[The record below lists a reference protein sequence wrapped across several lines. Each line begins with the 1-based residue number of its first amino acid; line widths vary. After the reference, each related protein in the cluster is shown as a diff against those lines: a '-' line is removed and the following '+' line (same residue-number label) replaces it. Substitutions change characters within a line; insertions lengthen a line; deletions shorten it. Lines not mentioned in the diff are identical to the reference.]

1 MQNQYQTT
9 FAPFVGSSKFDLSH
23 DHKTTFRAGKLVPE
37 MTVEISPGDVA
48 REQTT
53 FATRFLA
60 LQAPMLERVNQYT
73 YNFYVPYRL
82 IWHDFKYWIAGT
94 EAPVNDGSFI
104 TPTHPTITI
113 DGTNW
118 DKFGESSLADYLGVP
133 PLTEAPAQP
142 LTISALPFRAYQFIY
157 NEFFRNQDLEP
168 DGQGLFFTN
177 LNTVSKTEE
186 AGLLQMRYKYWE
198 KDYFTS
204 SFTEPQQ
211 GAPVNIPFLFQGN
224 TTNANG
230 TLLYRPGAGNFV
242 PATGALNVGG
252 SAGNNMKYLTDK
264 DGNYV
269 GIKLDFQNGATISD
283 QLTAQQL
290 QLFLNLDKR
299 GGQRYNEILM
309 AHYNV
314 RLSDARFQRPQFLG
328 GGKSPVSVSEVTQ
341 TSESTE
347 DSPLGSYAGRA
358 VSFGTNHGFKA
369 CYFEE
374 HGIILQLTCVLPRSS
389 YSQGIEKLWTRFDR
403 LDYYWPEF
411 AHLQEQPVLNKE
423 IYVNYKNQSSYDS
436 GPVVDNDDVFGYQ
449 ARYMEYRTK
458 HSRISGAFRSTLSY
472 WHMGR
477 IFDRPPVLNMAF
489 ASTRDS
495 AMTFLRP
502 FAINAEQLDADYIYS
517 EFYHNLQMIRKMPK
531 YVYMKF

>member
-1 MQNQYQTT
+1 MIVETT
-9 FAPFVGSSKFDLSH
+9 
-23 DHKTTFRAGKLVPE
+23 
-37 MTVEISPGDVA
+37 PGDVA
-48 REQTT
+48 RDSTT
-53 FATRFLA
+53 IATRFLA

-82 IWHDFKYWIAGT
+82 IWHDFKYWISGT
-94 EAPVNDGSFI
+94 QAPTNNGSFI
-104 TPTHPTITI
+104 DPTPPTIRI
-113 DGTNW
+113 DSSNW
-118 DKFGESSLADYLGVP
+118 DKFHESSLADYLGIP
-133 PLTEAPAQP
+133 PLDKAPSQP
-142 LTISALPFRAYQFIY
+142 LTISALPFRAYQYIY
-157 NEFFRNQDLEP
+157 NEYFRNQDLEP
-168 DGQGLFFTN
+168 DLTGLTFTN

-211 GAPVNIPFLFQGN
+211 GAAINIPFVFQGN
-224 TTNANG
+224 VSTEGKALAYVPNSTTTPPLD
-230 TLLYRPGAGNFV
+230 TLKTYSLSGSDKRYI
-242 PATGALNVGG
+242 AT
-252 SAGNNMKYLTDK
+252 SGNNTQI
-264 DGNYV
+264 
-269 GIKLDFQNGATISD
+269 GIEIPLDFSKMTNGATYAD
-283 QLTAQQL
+283 FLMGQQL
-290 QLFLNLDKR
+290 QMFLNLDKR

-314 RLSDARFQRPQFLG
+314 HLSDARFQRPHFLG
-328 GGKSPVSVSEVTQ
+328 GGKSPVTVSEVTQ
-341 TSESTE
+341 TSQTTE

-358 VSFGTNHGFKA
+358 VSFGSSHGFKS

-374 HGIILQLTCVLPRSS
+374 HGIILQLTCVIPRSS

-403 LDYYWPEF
+403 LDFYWPEF

-423 IYVNYKNQSSYDS
+423 IYVNYDNQSHYDS

-458 HSRISGAFRSTLSY
+458 HSRIAGAFRSSLSY

-477 IFDRPPVLNMAF
+477 LFDRPPVLNMSF

-495 AMTFLRP
+495 ALTFLRP
-502 FAINAEQLDADYIYS
+502 FAINAEQLDVDYIFS
-517 EFYHNLQMIRKMPK
+517 EFYHDLRMIRKMPK